1 MDFSIWIV
9 RFVRTKF
16 LMKKTLLCLS
26 ILLFGFQLLAQQKA
40 VTQSG
45 EIVFLYD
52 DNTWKYENDSLNK
65 KFEIELNPTPFAKS
79 AEATFQLKSKKNQFS
94 YWLNPKKWEVKS
106 KLTHDAAEFQLEWK
120 GGDIYVMILNEQIE
134 IPLESLKEL
143 ALDNARSVAPDI
155 QVMKEEY
162 RMVNG
167 KKVLLLQMTGT
178 IQKIKFTYYS
188 YYYSDSKGTTQYI
201 SYSSDKLM
209 KEKLKEI
216 ETLLNGLVVQ

>member
-1 MDFSIWIV
+1 
-9 RFVRTKF
+9 
-16 LMKKTLLCLS
+16 
-26 ILLFGFQLLAQQKA
+26 
-40 VTQSG
+40 
-45 EIVFLYD
+45 
-52 DNTWKYENDSLNK
+52 
-65 KFEIELNPTPFAKS
+65 
-79 AEATFQLKSKKNQFS
+79 
-94 YWLNPKKWEVKS
+94 
-106 KLTHDAAEFQLEWK
+106 
-120 GGDIYVMILNEQIE
+120 MILNEQIE